1 VALEPALREE
11 LVDLREELRGK
22 GDALWF
28 AFGAE
33 GLGPADFQ
41 TVEPGDEDPV

>member
-1 VALEPALREE
+1 MALEPALREE

-22 GDALWF
+22 GDALRF
-28 AFGAE
+28 ALCAE